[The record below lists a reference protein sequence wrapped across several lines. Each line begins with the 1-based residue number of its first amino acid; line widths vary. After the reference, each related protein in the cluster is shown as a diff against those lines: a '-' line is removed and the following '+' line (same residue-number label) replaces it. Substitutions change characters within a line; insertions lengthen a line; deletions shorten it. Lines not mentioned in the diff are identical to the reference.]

1 MLFGLLATIVAALFT
16 GAALYINLAEHPA
29 RLRLP
34 IGPLLTQWK
43 PSYARGFA
51 MQASLAVVGS
61 VLGGLAWWQTS
72 QTMWL
77 VGAAVLLANWP
88 YTLLVIMPV
97 NLRLT
102 ATDPSR
108 ADEGAT
114 RRDLIRWG
122 HLHAVRSALGVLAT
136 TLLLIAALIT
146 SST

>member
-1 MLFGLLATIVAALFT
+1 MLSGLLAIIVAALFT
-16 GAALYINLAEHPA
+16 GAALYINIAEHPA

-34 IGPLLTQWK
+34 VGPLLTQWK

-61 VLGGLAWWQTS
+61 VLGGFAWWQTG
-72 QTMWL
+72 QTAWL

-97 NLRLT
+97 NRRLT
-102 ATDPSR
+102 ATDPAR
-108 ADEGAT
+108 ADEVTT

-136 TLLLIAALIT
+136 ALLLIAMPLT
-146 SST
+146 GST